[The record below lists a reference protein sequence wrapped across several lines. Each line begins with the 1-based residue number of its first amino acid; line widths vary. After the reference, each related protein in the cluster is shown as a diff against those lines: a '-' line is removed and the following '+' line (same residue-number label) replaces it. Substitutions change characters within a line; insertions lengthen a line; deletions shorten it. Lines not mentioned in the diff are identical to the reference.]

1 MFRGSVLL
9 DIVSVWAGL
18 IVTDEPT
25 LKGSI
30 PIVIL
35 NCLGVVGMEKPF
47 ARKTRCL
54 GFQLVSG
61 Y

>member
-1 MFRGSVLL
+1 MFRGPVPLG
-9 DIVSVWAGL
+9 IISVWAGL

-25 LKGSI
+25 LKVSI

-35 NCLGVVGMEKPF
+35 NCLGVVGVEKPF
-47 ARKTRCL
+47 TGKTRCL

>member
-1 MFRGSVLL
+1 MFEGPILPGN
-9 DIVSVWAGL
+9 ISVWAGL

-25 LKGSI
+25 LKVSI
-30 PIVIL
+30 PILIL

-47 ARKTRCL
+47 AGKTRCF
-54 GFQLVSG
+54 GFQLVSD

>member
-1 MFRGSVLL
+1 MFKGPVLPG
-9 DIVSVWAGL
+9 IISVWAGL
-18 IVTDEPT
+18 IVTDDPT
-25 LKGSI
+25 LAVSV
-30 PIVIL
+30 PMLIL

-47 ARKTRCL
+47 AGKTRCL